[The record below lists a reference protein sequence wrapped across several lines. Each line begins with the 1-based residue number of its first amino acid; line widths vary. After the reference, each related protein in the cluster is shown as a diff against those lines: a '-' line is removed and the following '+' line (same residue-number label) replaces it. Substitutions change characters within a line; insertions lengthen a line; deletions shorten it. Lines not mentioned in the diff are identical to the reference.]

1 MRLPRGRRDSRS
13 MSGDLL
19 TDAERLDHGAIAV
32 DVLGLEIV
40 QEATALADQHEQAAT
55 RMVILRVHLEVL
67 GEIRN
72 PFRKQS
78 DLHFGRPG
86 ITRFPRELLHDCRLK
101 VRCEAHCSLSFLFEW
116 SGMSQKKRGQ
126 SMSYLRVKS
135 GRALLAAFI
144 AGAAEP

>member
-1 MRLPRGRRDSRS
+1 MRATSDLARAPADAAVGISRS
-13 MSGDLL
+13 RSGDLL

-72 PFRKQS
+72 TFRKQR
-78 DLHFGRPG
+78 DVNFGRPG
-86 ITRFPRELLHDCRLK
+86 ITGLPREFLHDCRLTF
-101 VRCEAHCSLSFLFEW
+101 RCEGHCSCLFLFEW
-116 SGMSQKKRGQ
+116 SGMCQKKCGQ
-126 SMSYLRVKS
+126 SMS
-135 GRALLAAFI
+135 
-144 AGAAEP
+144 